1 MKTTIDIPEE
11 LLAAVQTASKTRTKK
26 EAVTVAL
33 EEYVR
38 LRRSEELASLLGTFD
53 QFMDRKE
60 LDALRGNS

>member
-1 MKTTIDIPEE
+1 VKI
-11 LLAAVQTASKTRTKK
+11 ASNTRTKR

-53 QFMDRKE
+53 DFMDRKE